1 MYSELTRKVIERK
14 ILISYINKYFSGD
27 EEFKKFLIYNIY
39 SDSIKIRF
47 FLIKYHQFINY
58 SL

>member
-14 ILISYINKYFSGD
+14 ILIGYINKYFNGD
-27 EEFKKFLIYNIY
+27 DEFKKFLIYNIY

-47 FLIKYHQFINY
+47 FLIKYHQFINH
-58 SL
+58 SF